1 MSAGTLISLT
11 FLGLLSVQ
19 KQLSSKYKVERE
31 KRGFIKTPHLCF
43 FYITCVACH
52 PFLAGFPITGN
63 EIQFLSSDG
72 RRLREFV
79 LVREGFSLPDNLTC
93 PDGTERVI

>member
-1 MSAGTLISLT
+1 MKPVVFKEAQS
-11 FLGLLSVQ
+11 
-19 KQLSSKYKVERE
+19 LSSKYKVQSAKSSFR
-31 KRGFIKTPHLCF
+31 KTPHLCF
-43 FYITCVACH
+43 FDITCVACQ

-79 LVREGFSLPDNLTC
+79 LVREGSLPNILTR
-93 PDGTERVI
+93 PDGIETRHKILEVIISES

>member
-1 MSAGTLISLT
+1 MKPVVFKAQRT
-11 FLGLLSVQ
+11 
-19 KQLSSKYKVERE
+19 
-31 KRGFIKTPHLCF
+31 KRKTQFQETPYLCF
-43 FYITCVACH
+43 FDITCVACH

-72 RRLREFV
+72 RRLREFL

-93 PDGTERVI
+93 PDGTERVIQILEVIISES

>member
-1 MSAGTLISLT
+1 MHKLQTAKLQSA
-11 FLGLLSVQ
+11 
-19 KQLSSKYKVERE
+19 KRSSRKA
-31 KRGFIKTPHLCF
+31 PHLCF
-43 FYITCVACH
+43 FNITCVACH

-93 PDGTERVI
+93 PDGTERVIQILEVIISES